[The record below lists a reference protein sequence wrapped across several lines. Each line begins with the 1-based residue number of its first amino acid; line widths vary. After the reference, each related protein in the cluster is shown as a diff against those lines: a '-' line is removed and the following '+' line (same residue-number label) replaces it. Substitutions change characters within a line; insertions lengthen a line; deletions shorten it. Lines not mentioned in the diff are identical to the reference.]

1 MTTIF
6 TNTTASSDQTPASG
20 IPYIYGANDITL
32 TINPGI
38 AVISRDN
45 FGVSSSLSGSQ
56 LANSGN
62 IVSAAASAVAFEGSN
77 GSITNFFTG
86 HISGVNGIRL
96 NGTMLD
102 VHNFGS
108 ISGFAGAG
116 VYLDTSAAA
125 IALYNDGDIYGRGA
139 GVFSAIAGQAA
150 FENRGAVRSDSNG
163 IEVVSGSLTILNEG
177 FIVSNFG
184 ESIRTTGSGSIF
196 LTNKGTLQGDI
207 NCLSGGNDAIVNL
220 GGEIKGDVFLGDGS
234 DTFNGTGGSV
244 SGPVHGGGGE
254 DTLIAGIDPD
264 ELWGDGDLDM
274 FKFVKVKEIGKG
286 QDRDVIMDFGD
297 VVGEKIDLDAIDAKK
312 GPGNQDFKFIGG
324 QKFHH
329 KAGELH
335 MLNKSGFVVVE
346 GDVNGD
352 GKADFQLEVHGL
364 GLPDKGDFLGVL

>member
-6 TNTTASSDQTPASG
+6 TDTTANSDQTPASG

-32 TINPGI
+32 TINPAI

-45 FGVSSSLSGSQ
+45 VGVSSGLSGSQ

-62 IVSAAASAVAFEGSN
+62 IVSAAASAVLFEGSN

-96 NGTMLD
+96 NGTTLE

-125 IALYNDGDIYGRGA
+125 IALSNDGDIYGRVGI
-139 GVFSAIAGQAA
+139 FSTIAGQAG
-150 FENRGAVRSDSNG
+150 FENRGSVRSDSSG
-163 IEVVSGSLTILNEG
+163 IELASGSMTILNEG
-177 FIVSNFG
+177 FIVSNLG

-196 LTNKGTLQGDI
+196 LTNKGELQGDI
-207 NCLSGGNDAIVNL
+207 NCLSGGNDQIVNL
-220 GGEIKGDVFLGDGS
+220 GGIINGDVLLGDGS
-234 DTFNGTGGSV
+234 DNFNGTGGSV

-254 DTLIAGIDPD
+254 DTLIAGIGPD
-264 ELWGDGDLDM
+264 ELWGDGDLDI
-274 FKFVKVKEIGKG
+274 FKFVKASEIGKG
-286 QDRDVIMDFGD
+286 KDRDVIMDFGD
-297 VVGEKIDLDAIDAKK
+297 VVGEKIDLSAIDAKK
-312 GPGNQDFKFIGG
+312 GHVNQDFKFIGA

-335 MLNKSGFVVVE
+335 MLNKSGFVLIE

-364 GLPDKGDFLGVL
+364 GLPDKGDLLGVL